1 MHLKGRAPAS
11 EDFEVREPRI
21 LPVPEE
27 PTRRLIEIRKG
38 VETLPNAAS
47 SFPPTPFERPD
58 REAKVAMWASALGF
72 GIEGFDLLLLV
83 FLLAAIS
90 ASFGLSTTRAASLM
104 TGTLLGA
111 VIGGIVF
118 GLLSDYYGR
127 VRVLAWTIVLFG
139 VSTGLCAFAQGY
151 WDLLVYR
158 TIAGLGFGGEF
169 GIGLAL
175 VSETWPAA
183 LRARASS
190 YVALGG
196 QAGILTAALLTPAL
210 LPLIGWR
217 GMFLLGVIPVGMLV
231 GLRRMLPEPK
241 IFLKAVEQG
250 HHGAPIKLLFK
261 NAQMMRRSA
270 GVIILCSVQ
279 QIGYYGL
286 MTWLPFYLSSRH
298 GLSLSESAI
307 WTSATVIGM
316 SLGIWVFGQ
325 LADRIGR
332 RPSFFLFQALAA
344 LMVIVYSRLD
354 QRWMLL
360 VGGAVMGI
368 FVNGMLGG
376 YGVLISELYPTEAR
390 ATAQN
395 LFFNIGRAM
404 GGFGPLLIGVLAAR
418 FSFNTA
424 IAMLA
429 SLYVLDLLATAFLI
443 PETKG
448 MQLT

>member
-1 MHLKGRAPAS
+1 MRLQGGS
-11 EDFEVREPRI
+11 ISQDFEVSDSLTAFAPKSS
-21 LPVPEE
+21 
-27 PTRRLIEIRKG
+27 TSRLIEIRKG
-38 VETLPNAAS
+38 TEALPDSNS
-47 SFPPTPFERPD
+47 PSYSLPLERPD
-58 REAKVAMWASALGF
+58 REARMAMWASTLGF

-83 FLLAAIS
+83 FLLSSIS
-90 ASFGLSTTRAASLM
+90 SSFGLSTTQAASLM

-111 VIGGIVF
+111 VTGGILF
-118 GLLSDYYGR
+118 GLLSDYCGR
-127 VRVLAWTIVLFG
+127 VRVLAWTILLFG
-139 VSTGLCAFAQGY
+139 VFTGLCAFARGY
-151 WDLLVYR
+151 WDLLAYR

-175 VSETWPAA
+175 VSETWPST

-196 QAGILTAALLTPAL
+196 QAGILIAALLTPSL

-217 GMFLLGVIPVGMLV
+217 GMFLLGVIPVGLLV

-241 IFLKAVEQG
+241 IFLKAAEQG
-250 HHGAPIKLLFK
+250 HHGAPIKLLFRD
-261 NAQMMRRSA
+261 AQTVRRSA

-298 GLSLSESAI
+298 GLSLTQSAV

-325 LADRIGR
+325 LADHIGR

-344 LMVIVYSRLD
+344 LMVFVYSRLE
-354 QRWMLL
+354 QPWMLL
-360 VGGAVMGI
+360 AGGAVMGM

-404 GGFGPLLIGVLAAR
+404 GGFGPLLIGALAGR

-424 IAMLA
+424 IALLA
-429 SLYVLDLLATAFLI
+429 SLYLLDLLATAFLI
-443 PETKG
+443 PETRG